1 MNFNIENYKE
11 FLTADW
17 AISVFQGLL
26 TLVIGWILIKAFVNT
41 LRKTLEKKN
50 FDPSLTPFLTNMLK
64 WLLRA
69 VLLVIVAGTVGIE
82 TTSLAAILGAAG
94 LAIGLA
100 LQGTL
105 GHFASGILILL
116 SRPIRVGDF
125 VEVDGKQGTVKE
137 IKIFQTILETLQGNT
152 IYVPNGNVISNAITN
167 VTEKPTRR
175 IDFDF
180 GISYDDDIRLARKII
195 LDEANSDSRILQD
208 PPVVAPVVSLG
219 DSSVN
224 LQLRAWVNTGDY
236 WDARF
241 DLIERIKTRFDENGI
256 TIPYPQS
263 EMFIKGGKFKLDN

>member
-1 MNFNIENYKE
+1 MDF
-11 FLTADW
+11 D
-17 AISVFQGLL
+17 QG
-26 TLVIGWILIKAFVNT
+26 IVNT

>member
-263 EMFIKGGKFKLDN
+263 EMTIKGGKVKLDN

>member
-1 MNFNIENYKE
+1 MSFNIENYKE

>member
-1 MNFNIENYKE
+1 MSFNIENYKE

-263 EMFIKGGKFKLDN
+263 EMTIKGGKVKLDN